1 MKEKTIVTTLLFAL
15 LLLPAMAMAAGNV
28 DVKIKTEKLT
38 IVKKDGKKVEK
49 LVPATK
55 FQPGDTLVYTI
66 NYTNNTAETVIDATI
81 NDPIPQDTVY
91 ILDSAKGDGA
101 NITFSIDGGKTF
113 KKPSLLVYEVKT
125 PNGAIEKRTAS
136 PEEYTNIRWVISKIE
151 AGGKGMVSFHVRLK
165 R

>member
-1 MKEKTIVTTLLFAL
+1 MKEKTIVTALLFAL
-15 LLLPAMAMAAGNV
+15 LLLPAMAMTAGNV

-66 NYTNNTAETVIDATI
+66 NYTNNTAEKVIDATI

-101 NITFSIDGGKTF
+101 EITFSIDGGKTF

-125 PNGAIEKRTAS
+125 PNGSIEKRTAS
-136 PEEYTNIRWVISKIE
+136 PEEYTNIRWIISKIE